1 MKNVSEKERRRGEGR
16 ERMELMVSECL
27 SYSKALFTSLLM

>member
-16 ERMELMVSECL
+16 EKTELMVSECI
-27 SYSKALFTSLLM
+27 SYSKALLTSLLM